1 MRVLM
6 AMVILAGS
14 VLAPGVTAE
23 PARKLKHT
31 AKTQQTTQLPRTY
44 PREEVECERAQHEDP
59 AGVYAGFPCW
69 ARETFGR
76 GSNRGTGDN
85 WD

>member
-6 AMVILAGS
+6 AIVILAGS
-14 VLAPGVTAE
+14 LVAPYATAE
-23 PARKLKHT
+23 PPRKNKRI
-31 AKTQQTTQLPRTY
+31 AKTHRTAQPRAYT
-44 PREEVECERAQHEDP
+44 REQVECERAQHEDP
-59 AGVYAGFPCW
+59 TGLYAAYPCW

-76 GSNRGTGDN
+76 GTRGDGIR